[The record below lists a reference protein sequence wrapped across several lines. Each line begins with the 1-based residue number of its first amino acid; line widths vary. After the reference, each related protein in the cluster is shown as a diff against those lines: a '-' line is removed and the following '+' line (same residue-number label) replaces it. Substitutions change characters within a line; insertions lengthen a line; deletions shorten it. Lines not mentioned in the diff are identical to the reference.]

1 MEQKR
6 LILCIDQV
14 ESCEIMEILFRRVG
28 FQVMSLQ
35 SAKDALQITQQHYF
49 SAVVSEYLLD
59 DFTGEEFCLELKKHN
74 PELPVIFYSAES
86 RSEHKARGLSAGAH
100 AYLVKPNDINH
111 IEQAVIEN
119 ALT

>member
-14 ESCEIMEILFRRVG
+14 ESCEIMEILFRNVG

-35 SAKDALQITQQHYF
+35 SAKDALALANQHYF

-59 DFTGEEFCLELKKHN
+59 DFSGEDFCLELKRYK
-74 PELPVIFYSAES
+74 PELPLIFYSAES
-86 RSEHKARGLSAGAH
+86 RNEHKERGLSAGAK
-100 AYLVKPNDINH
+100 AYLVKPNDIND
-111 IEQAVIEN
+111 IEKVVMDF
-119 ALT
+119 

>member
-1 MEQKR
+1 MEQSR

-35 SAKDALQITQQHYF
+35 SAKDALQLAQQYNF

-59 DFTGEEFCLELKKHN
+59 EFSGAEFCSELKKTK
-74 PELPVIFYSAES
+74 PELPLIFYSAES
-86 RSEHKARGLSAGAH
+86 RNEHKERGLSAGAK

-111 IEQAVIEN
+111 IEKTVISY

>member
-1 MEQKR
+1 MEQRR

-14 ESCEIMEILFRRVG
+14 EACEIMEILFRNVG

-35 SAKDALQITQQHYF
+35 SAKDALVLARQHYF

-59 DFTGEEFCLELKKHN
+59 DFSGEQFCLELKKQK

-86 RSEHKARGLSAGAH
+86 RDEHKERGLSAGAN

-111 IEQAVIEN
+111 IEQTVIN
-119 ALT
+119 YALA